1 MSRRLTAGLVVLGA
15 LVAGAA
21 LGLVLVAPAGP
32 SAPPPPPSQPVS
44 PPVAPAPSTTAGS
57 ASDADVA
64 ATNVLANAIADA
76 IRHADAKEFGR
87 LTCRA
92 QTSQALADLQAKWDA
107 AGPLTVTLA
116 GPPVVG
122 GDSAGVTVHV
132 EGAGGRKDTPFPMHR
147 ENGRWCVPG

>member
-1 MSRRLTAGLVVLGA
+1 MSGRLTAGLVVLGA
-15 LVAGAA
+15 LVAGAV

-32 SAPPPPPSQPVS
+32 SAPPPAPSAPPASAPASS
-44 PPVAPAPSTTAGS
+44 PP

-64 ATNVLANAIADA
+64 ATNVLANAIVDA
-76 IRHADAKEFGR
+76 IKRGDATEFGR
-87 LTCRA
+87 LTCEP
-92 QTSQALADLQAKWDA
+92 QTSRALADLQAEWDA

-116 GPPVVG
+116 GPPDVA

>member
-1 MSRRLTAGLVVLGA
+1 MSGRLTAGLVVLGA
-15 LVAGAA
+15 LVAGAV

-32 SAPPPPPSQPVS
+32 SAPPPPVTS
-44 PPVAPAPSTTAGS
+44 PPTRVPTTS
-57 ASDADVA
+57 SPASDADVA
-64 ATNVLANAIADA
+64 ATDVLANAIVDA
-76 IRHADAKEFGR
+76 IKRGDATEFGR
-87 LTCRA
+87 LTCKP

-116 GPPVVG
+116 APPDVA

>member
-32 SAPPPPPSQPVS
+32 SAPSPSPPVS
-44 PPVAPAPSTTAGS
+44 PPVPPAHSTTATS
-57 ASDADVA
+57 ASDADVS

-107 AGPLTVTLA
+107 AGPLTVSLA

-132 EGAGGRKDTPFPMHR
+132 EGPGGRKDTPFPMHR

>member
-1 MSRRLTAGLVVLGA
+1 MSGRLTAGLVVLGA
-15 LVAGAA
+15 LVAGAV

-32 SAPPPPPSQPVS
+32 SAPPPPVTS
-44 PPVAPAPSTTAGS
+44 PPTRVPTAS
-57 ASDADVA
+57 PPASDADVA
-64 ATNVLANAIADA
+64 ATDVLANAIVDA
-76 IRHADAKEFGR
+76 IKRGDATEFGR
-87 LTCRA
+87 LTCEP

-116 GPPVVG
+116 GPPDVA

>member
-1 MSRRLTAGLVVLGA
+1 MSGRLTAGLVVLGA
-15 LVAGAA
+15 LVAGVA

-32 SAPPPPPSQPVS
+32 SAPAPPPSSPV
-44 PPVAPAPSTTAGS
+44 PSIPTVSSS
-57 ASDADVA
+57 ASDADLA
-64 ATNVLANAIADA
+64 ATSVLADA
-76 IRHADAKEFGR
+76 LVDALRRGDATEFGR
-87 LTCRA
+87 LTCRP

-116 GPPVVG
+116 APPAVA

>member
-1 MSRRLTAGLVVLGA
+1 MSGRLTAGLVVLGA
-15 LVAGAA
+15 LVAGAV

-32 SAPPPPPSQPVS
+32 SPPPPAAPSQPASV
-44 PPVAPAPSTTAGS
+44 PPFSLP

-64 ATNVLANAIADA
+64 ATNVLANAIVDA
-76 IRHADAKEFGR
+76 IKRGDATEFGR
-87 LTCRA
+87 LTCEP
-92 QTSQALADLQAKWDA
+92 QTSQALARLQSQWDA

-116 GPPVVG
+116 GPPNVA

-147 ENGRWCVPG
+147 ENDRWCVPG